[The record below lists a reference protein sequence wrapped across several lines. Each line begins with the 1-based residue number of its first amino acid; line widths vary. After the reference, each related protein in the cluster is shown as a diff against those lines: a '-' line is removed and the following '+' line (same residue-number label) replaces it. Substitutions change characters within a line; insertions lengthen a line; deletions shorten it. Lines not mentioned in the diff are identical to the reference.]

1 MGLIHEHNAQS
12 ISLREGSVFIDGVEV
27 MDSVT
32 CTINVTPDVHSGRQL
47 GDITPS
53 RKWLGADITGS
64 ITRRRS
70 TPWLKEKVKQYFN
83 TKRTPE
89 LTIQGIMN
97 DANSDY
103 FAAHGTDVVTC
114 VGCVITGDIPL
125 TRLDSNGDMVDD
137 VINFAARKFV

>member
-1 MGLIHEHNAQS
+1 MGMVLENHTQPM
-12 ISLREGSVFIDGVEV
+12 LLKEGKVFVDGVEI

-32 CTINVTPDVHSGRQL
+32 CTINFTPNVWSGRQL

-53 RKWLGADITGS
+53 YKWNGGTITGS

-70 TPWLKEKVKQYFN
+70 TPWHKEKVKQYMN

-89 LTIQGIMN
+89 YTIQGIM
-97 DANSDY
+97 DDENSDY

-114 VGCVITGDIPL
+114 AGCVITGDVPL
-125 TRLDSNGDMVDD
+125 TRLDSNGDVVDD